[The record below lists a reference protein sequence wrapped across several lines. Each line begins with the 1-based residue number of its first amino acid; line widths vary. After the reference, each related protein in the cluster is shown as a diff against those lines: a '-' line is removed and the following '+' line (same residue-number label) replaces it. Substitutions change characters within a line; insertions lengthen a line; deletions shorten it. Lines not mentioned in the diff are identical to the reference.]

1 MIAKIIIPR
10 DGLSFS
16 QNTPLELSLL
26 RWLRF
31 NLVKFLGKSLNQF
44 FEVNYK
50 VCNEGLTNNQ
60 LNAVGGFRDR
70 CFQHSTS

>member
-1 MIAKIIIPR
+1 M
-10 DGLSFS
+10 
-16 QNTPLELSLL
+16 
-26 RWLRF
+26 
-31 NLVKFLGKSLNQF
+31 GKSLNQF